1 MATKKF
7 KCEVCGYIHEGDAAP
22 AKCPVC
28 GATADKF
35 TEITEGGAPAPK
47 KKGIDTNSNVYTIV
61 YAAVLVVIVAFLLAF
76 VSSSLKATQDKNVE
90 NDTKSQILA
99 ALRYDKGTVNVDA
112 EFQNVKDMLWQDG
125 QLVPYEGAFRSSYG
139 TAIAGGELHVFV
151 AETKD
156 GVKYVL
162 PMTGRGLWGGLWGY
176 IALDEDKQ
184 TVYGSYFYHESE
196 TAGLGARIGEAEFQ
210 QTFQGK
216 KLFTEGSD
224 AVALTV
230 VKNGAVKN
238 AEVEVDGITGA
249 TLTSNGVAKMVQSGL
264 EIYKDFILGGE
275 LAVATVP
282 ATPCEGACP
291 NAEGC
296 PKAGACNGEGCG
308 KACGAEGCGKACN
321 GEGCAKAECQG
332 ECPKTGCAEGKCA
345 KGEACA
351 YPECPN
357 KQNTNN

>member
-35 TEITEGGAPAPK
+35 TEITEGGADAAPK
-47 KKGIDTNSNVYTIV
+47 KKGIDTNSNAYTII
-61 YAAVLVVIVAFLLAF
+61 YAAVMVVIVAFLLAF

-99 ALRYDKGTVNVDA
+99 ALRYDKGTVNVD
-112 EFQNVKDMLWQDG
+112 ETFQSVKDMLWQDG
-125 QLVPYEGAFRSSYG
+125 QLVPYEGDFRSSYG
-139 TAIAGGELHVFV
+139 TAIANGELHVFV
-151 AETKD
+151 AETED

-176 IALDEDKQ
+176 VALNEDMQ
-184 TVYGSYFYHESE
+184 TVYGTYFYHESE
-196 TAGLGARIGEAEFQ
+196 TAGLGARIGETEFQ
-210 QTFQGK
+210 NLFQGK

-224 AVALTV
+224 DIALTV

-264 EIYKDFILGGE
+264 EVYKSFIKGGE
-275 LAVATVP
+275 TMPDVIPAIELVP
-282 ATPCEGACP
+282 ATPCEG
-291 NAEGC
+291 C
-296 PKAGACNGEGCG
+296 PKADCEGA
-308 KACGAEGCGKACN
+308 
-321 GEGCAKAECQG
+321 EGCAKAN
-332 ECPKTGCAEGKCA
+332 CPKAGCAEGKCKNPEGCKNA
-345 KGEACA
+345 
-351 YPECPN
+351 ECPN

>member
-35 TEITEGGAPAPK
+35 TEITEGGDAAPK
-47 KKGIDTNSNVYTIV
+47 KKKGLDTNSNAYTIV

-76 VSSSLKATQDKNVE
+76 VSSSLKGVQDKNVE

-99 ALRYDKGTVNVDA
+99 ALCYDKATVDVD
-112 EFQNVKDMLWQDG
+112 ETFKSVKDMLWQDG
-125 QLVPYEGAFRSSYG
+125 QLVDYTGAFRSSYG
-139 TAIAGGELHVFV
+139 TAIANGELHVFV
-151 AETKD
+151 ADTKD

-196 TAGLGARIGEAEFQ
+196 TAGLGARIGETDFQ
-210 QTFQGK
+210 KLFQGK
-216 KLFTEGSD
+216 KVFAEGSD
-224 AVALTV
+224 EIALTV
-230 VKNGAVKN
+230 VKSGAVKQP
-238 AEVEVDGITGA
+238 EVEVDGITGA

-264 EIYKDFILGGE
+264 GMYKDFILGGQS
-275 LAVATVP
+275 AT
-282 ATPCEGACP
+282 TGAEQTACCGAAECP

-296 PKAGACNGEGCG
+296 PCDAAACDSVACDTAACPMAACPMADCPKEDCPKGGCSKAGN
-308 KACGAEGCGKACN
+308 
-321 GEGCAKAECQG
+321 
-332 ECPKTGCAEGKCA
+332 CPKAIGCPKA
-345 KGEACA
+345 
-351 YPECPN
+351 ECPN

>member
-1 MATKKF
+1 MATRKF

-28 GATADKF
+28 QAPADKF
-35 TEITEGGAPAPK
+35 TEITEGGAPVEKK

-76 VSSSLKATQDKNVE
+76 VSSALKATQDKNVE

-99 ALRYDKGTVNVDA
+99 ALRHDKGTVNVDA
-112 EFQNVKDMLWQDG
+112 EFQNVQDMLWKDG
-125 QLVPYEGAFRSSYG
+125 ELVPYEGAFNASYG
-139 TAIAGGELHVFV
+139 KEIAAGNLHVFV

-224 AVALTV
+224 DIALTV

-264 EIYKDFILGGE
+264 EQYKSFIQGGE
-275 LAVATVP
+275 AMPDTIPAAVLTP

-291 NAEGC
+291 NAE
-296 PKAGACNGEGCG
+296 ACGQEGCD
-308 KACGAEGCGKACN
+308 
-321 GEGCAKAECQG
+321 KAECQG
-332 ECPKTGCAEGKCA
+332 QCPKAGCAEGQCKNA
-345 KGEACA
+345 EACA
-351 YPECPN
+351 NEACPN